1 MVKKEEKATETVE
14 KVTKPETVK
23 LMYIGPSLP
32 AGALKANAI
41 FDGTKEE
48 ILKELDATIKKIP
61 QVEKML
67 VPVSELAEKKDKVKT
82 TGNILNKYYSEIQSI
97 TAHNSETEV

>member
-1 MVKKEEKATETVE
+1 
-14 KVTKPETVK
+14 
-23 LMYIGPSLP
+23 MYIGPSLP
-32 AGALKANAI
+32 AGALKANAV
-41 FDGTKEE
+41 FYGTKEE

-67 VPVSELAEKKDKVKT
+67 VPVSELAEKKEKVKT

>member
-32 AGALKANAI
+32 AGALKANAV
-41 FDGTKEE
+41 FYGTKEE
-48 ILKELDATIKKIP
+48 ILKELDTTIKK
-61 QVEKML
+61 VEKML